1 MSFSGN
7 QAADLMQSAL
17 AGSYESY
24 LEWEGVWLGDS
35 SEGSINIPWLLGIA
49 LAEGNASTKALGEM
63 PWQDG
68 PEPES
73 GWDATGGQD
82 TRIQMWMGG
91 ATGGWI
97 RSW

>member
-1 MSFSGN
+1 MSYSGS
-7 QAADLMQSAL
+7 QQADLMQSAL
-17 AGSYESY
+17 VGSYESY
-24 LEWEGVWLGDS
+24 LEWEGAWLGDS

-63 PWQDG
+63 AWTW
-68 PEPES
+68 PEPEW
-73 GWDATGGQD
+73 GWDATGPGQD
-82 TRIQMWMGG
+82 TRIQQWVGG